1 MWPEAEQGAYEFTRI
16 PCGRNLFSAVPAV
29 RDALSLLM
37 STADL
42 EAQTFPTAE
51 ALLEAVDLQKPYCL
65 LLDVRLPGLSGLDLL
80 EHHLHQRS
88 KAAVIVITGHGDVP
102 MAVRAMKAGAY
113 HFVQKPFDPEELLEL
128 VEEALR
134 YIEDQTESE
143 ATNSEVT
150 NLCQSLTPREW
161 QVMMLLVEGLPN
173 KLIGT
178 RLGISTRTTEH
189 HRASV
194 MRKMKAR
201 TLSHLVRM
209 AISMSAGK

>member
-1 MWPEAEQGAYEFTRI
+1 MSRKD
-16 PCGRNLFSAVPAV
+16 AVHIVDDDANV
-29 RDALSLLM
+29 RDALLLLM

-42 EAQTFPTAE
+42 EARAFPTAE
-51 ALLEAVDLQKPYCL
+51 DFLKTVDPERPCCIV
-65 LLDVRLPGLSGLDLL
+65 LDVRLPGMSGLDLL
-80 EHHLHQRS
+80 EHHLRRRS

-134 YIEDQTESE
+134 HIDDRSESD
-143 ATNSEVT
+143 AMNSEVVGAYR
-150 NLCQSLTPREW
+150 SLTPRER
-161 QVMMLLVEGLPN
+161 QVMALLVEGLPN
-173 KLIGT
+173 KLIAT

-189 HRASV
+189 HRAAV

-209 AISMSAGK
+209 TIDISSGKAGAT